1 MLLAQAQRS
10 VLHPLDTIKSRLQ
23 YLRDTTP
30 RAQSGWRKVP
40 ILADIAGMAQWPREH
55 FTPRSLYRG
64 LLPSLLGALPMSL
77 VYMPTYELS
86 KQALAQ
92 TPAAPLAGVVTGA
105 VPASLPGPR
114 PPTPPPAQALSSRP
128 VAQVTACV
136 RVPISVVKARVQL
149 QLYDGPLAALREP

>member
-23 YLRDTTP
+23 YLRDTAP
-30 RAQSGWRKVP
+30 RARSGWRKVP
-40 ILADIAGMAQWPREH
+40 ILADIAGMAHWPREH

-105 VPASLPGPR
+105 VRASLPGP
-114 PPTPPPAQALSSRP
+114 PTPPPRSAEQPPCGAGDGVRAGSDLRGQGTGP
-128 VAQVTACV
+128 VADLRRPAC
-136 RVPISVVKARVQL
+136 RPA
-149 QLYDGPLAALREP
+149 